1 MRLEGE
7 QARAPDWQRPKL
19 RLQVIDRVF
28 AMPLKLTFLGTCG
41 YVERRTRRHRRHS
54 ALLISAGAGP
64 VMVDCGLDWL
74 GRLEALQPRAILLT
88 HAHPD
93 HAWGLREGAPC
104 PVLATADCLDALAD
118 YPLRE
123 RRVLIP
129 RSRIRVAGL
138 TVEAFPVVHSLRA
151 PAVGFRIA
159 ARGHAFFYV
168 PDVVA
173 IPDREAALSG
183 VDLFVGDAATMM
195 RPMVRRQGNRL
206 FGHTTV
212 RAQIGWCRKA
222 GVRKAIFTHC
232 GSEIIEGDGRRL
244 AAKLRAMG
252 REQGVEARFAYD
264 GLELV
269 LA

>member
-1 MRLEGE
+1 M
-7 QARAPDWQRPKL
+7 ARRAEPPKPHA
-19 RLQVIDRVF
+19 RIIDRLF
-28 AMPLKLTFLGTCG
+28 AMSLKLTFLGTCG
-41 YVERRTRRHRRHS
+41 YVEHRTRRHRRHS
-54 ALLISAGAGP
+54 ALLVCAGAGP

-74 GRLEALQPRAILLT
+74 GRVEALAPRAILVT

-93 HAWGLREGAPC
+93 HAWGLRDGAPC
-104 PVLATADCLDALAD
+104 PVLATAECLDALAD

-123 RRVLIP
+123 RRPLVP
-129 RSRIRVAGL
+129 RTRTRVAGV
-138 TVEAFPVVHSLRA
+138 TVEAFPVIHSLRA

-159 ARGHAFFYV
+159 ARGHSFFYV

-173 IPDREAALSG
+173 ILDREAALSG
-183 VDLFVGDAATMM
+183 IELFVGDAATMT

-212 RAQIGWCRKA
+212 RAQIGWCGKA
-222 GVRKAIFTHC
+222 GVRQAVFTHC
-232 GSEIIEGDGRRL
+232 GSEIIEGDERHL

-252 REQGVEARFAYD
+252 RQRGVEARFAYD

-269 LA
+269 LG